1 MAGKPHTSVLLL
13 GLHTAEEWQC
23 AHEAIKHVETGR
35 QVTLE
40 FEGPGGDEIKVSV
53 QRKGRQVI
61 ARKAE

>member
-1 MAGKPHTSVLLL
+1 MKPHTSVLLL

-23 AHEAIKHVETGR
+23 AHEAIKHAEIGR

-61 ARKAE
+61 ARRV